1 MGKSNTSK
9 KVSKEILRKYVR
21 EKLLWRRICIAT
33 AALFMA
39 TIFIAGPNME
49 KNMWA
54 PITALVIYALSMIT
68 FRIKSQ
74 CPHCGKPIMGNFKKR
89 TTCPFCNRPIKESTG
104 AKESR
109 VLMRKR

>member
-9 KVSKEILRKYVR
+9 KVSKEILRKFVR
-21 EKLLWRRICIAT
+21 EKILWRRISIAT

-39 TIFIAGPNME
+39 TIFISGPNME
-49 KNMWA
+49 EHLWA
-54 PITALVIYALSMIT
+54 PITTLVIYALSMIT

-74 CPHCGKPIMGNFKKR
+74 CPYCGKPIMGNFDKR

-104 AKESR
+104 TKESR
-109 VLMRKR
+109 DLMRKR